1 MRDKPLPGVRH
12 RRLYPGNPFDAL
24 IVGKVLLEKRRTTRA
39 PTADEMKEWR
49 WLKPE
54 LVAQIEFT
62 KSTPD
67 THLRYASF
75 AALRKDKEAREI
87 VRE

>member
-1 MRDKPLPGVRH
+1 M
-12 RRLYPGNPFDAL
+12 
-24 IVGKVLLEKRRTTRA
+24 KVLLEKRRTTRA

-54 LVAQIEFT
+54 FIAQIEFT
-62 KSTPD
+62 KSKPN
-67 THLRYASF
+67 THLRHASF
-75 AALRKDKEAREI
+75 AGLQEDKEAREI